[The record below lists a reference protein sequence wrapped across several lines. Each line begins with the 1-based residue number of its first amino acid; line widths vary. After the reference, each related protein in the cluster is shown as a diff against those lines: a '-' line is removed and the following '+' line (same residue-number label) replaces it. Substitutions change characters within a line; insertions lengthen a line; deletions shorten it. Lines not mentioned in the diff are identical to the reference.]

1 MRNLASVYKWG
12 QCRRG
17 LTRRREFWHYFWI
30 MKTDYK
36 NNVHFSLIRISK
48 IIAKNV
54 DKQSEWEFCRD
65 VLNNL
70 GKGLNYGMPYKNNFK
85 KQMQEDRDDRKIKK
99 HNFKLITLEGIIDRR
114 KKTKETGTFK
124 CKN

>member
-1 MRNLASVYKWG
+1 
-12 QCRRG
+12 
-17 LTRRREFWHYFWI
+17 

-54 DKQSEWEFCRD
+54 DKQSEWKFCRD
-65 VLNNL
+65 VLDNL
-70 GKGLNYGMPYKNNFK
+70 VKGLNYGMPYNNNLK
-85 KQMQEDRDDRKIKK
+85 KQMQEDRDNRKIKK